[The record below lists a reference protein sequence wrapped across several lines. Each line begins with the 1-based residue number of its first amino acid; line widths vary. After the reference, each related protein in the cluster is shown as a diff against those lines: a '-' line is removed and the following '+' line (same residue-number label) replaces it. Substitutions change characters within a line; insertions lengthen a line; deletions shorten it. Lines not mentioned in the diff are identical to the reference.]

1 MQVTRARYAADAAP
15 WLTHSVVTVGNFDGV
30 HRGHGKVNKENPDLG
45 VKNYMLPI
53 YHQKLHFKGAT
64 SLQLQ
69 SDPSVKISDFELRN
83 QL

>member
-1 MQVTRARYAADAAP
+1 MIKKKY
-15 WLTHSVVTVGNFDGV
+15 
-30 HRGHGKVNKENPDLG
+30 GKVNKENPDLG
-45 VKNYMLPI
+45 VQNYMLPI